1 VNIFFPFQEIRAQ
14 IKSCQIKSLPKSNH
28 CQIKPLPDQTI
39 ECEATAIANSAARRR
54 NGVLSGAASRA
65 SLGK

>member
-14 IKSCQIKSLPKSNH
+14 IKSCQIKSLPKSN
-28 CQIKPLPDQTI
+28 PLPDQTV
-39 ECEATAIANSAARRR
+39 ECEATAIANSAARRW
-54 NGVLSGAASRA
+54 NGIPSGAPSRA

>member
-1 VNIFFPFQEIRAQ
+1 MPNQIFAK
-14 IKSCQIKSLPKSNH
+14 IKALPDQTIARSNH

-54 NGVLSGAASRA
+54 NGIPSGAPSRA

>member
-1 VNIFFPFQEIRAQ
+1 MPNQIFAK
-14 IKSCQIKSLPKSNH
+14 IKPIARSNH

-39 ECEATAIANSAARRR
+39 ECEATAIANSAARRW
-54 NGVLSGAASRA
+54 NGIPSGAPSRA